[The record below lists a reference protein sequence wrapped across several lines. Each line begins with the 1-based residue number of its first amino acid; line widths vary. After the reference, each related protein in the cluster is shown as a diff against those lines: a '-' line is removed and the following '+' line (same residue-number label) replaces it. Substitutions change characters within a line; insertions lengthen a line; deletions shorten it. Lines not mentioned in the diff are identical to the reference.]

1 MNVQITLTVD
11 LDEIPSK
18 CAELLDERMN
28 EVAKHIDYTRA
39 YVNNNLHNGTP
50 PSPEMIAELDRL
62 RKTLYLLDARLA
74 ESEKLLAGYIQQKLP
89 TVANPSQREL
99 LTEGPN
105 GEEG

>member
-18 CAELLDERMN
+18 CAVLLDERMN
-28 EVAKHIDYTRA
+28 EAVKHIDYTRA
-39 YVNNNLHNGTP
+39 SVNNSLHNGTAP
-50 PSPEMIAELDRL
+50 TAQMVAEIDQL
-62 RKTLYLLDARLA
+62 RKTLYLLDARLG
-74 ESEKLLAGYIQQKLP
+74 ETERMLAGYIQQKLP

>member
-1 MNVQITLTVD
+1 MNIQMTLTVD

-28 EVAKHIDYTRA
+28 TTAQHVEYTRA

-50 PSPEMIAELDRL
+50 PSAEMIAELDRL
-62 RKTLYLLDARLA
+62 RRTLYLLDARL
-74 ESEKLLAGYIQQKLP
+74 SECEHLLSGYIQNKLP
-89 TVANPSQREL
+89 QPVQPQREL
-99 LTEGPN
+99 LTEGLN